1 MDEERKRR
9 KEVEQ
14 QLISLQAEKKAA
26 IATAA
31 KLVATNEEKALD
43 LERALAALKAD
54 MATLG
59 KSQQS
64 STTQGNNSAE

>member
-9 KEVEQ
+9 REVEQ
-14 QLISLQAEKKAA
+14 QLIALQSEKKIAVAA
-26 IATAA
+26 AA
-31 KLVATNEEKALD
+31 KLVATNEEKALE

-64 STTQGNNSAE
+64 SSTQGNIALW

>member
-1 MDEERKRR
+1 M
-9 KEVEQ
+9 EQ
-14 QLISLQAEKKAA
+14 QLIALQSEKKIA
-26 IATAA
+26 IAAAA
-31 KLVATNEEKALD
+31 KLVATNEEKALE

-64 STTQGNNSAE
+64 SSTQGNNALR